1 MIRVF
6 PDASTTSVSV
16 MPRNWVKTNRFC
28 WGAGRAPG
36 GPSPQSVVKGE
47 NLLLWEF
54 KVTLLES
61 KLTKAGIPDPDQCA
75 VSCELALGTT
85 HSRFD
90 MT

>member
-16 MPRNWVKTNRFC
+16 MPRNWVKTNRLC
-28 WGAGRAPG
+28 CGGRTW

-61 KLTKAGIPDPDQCA
+61 ALLTKAGIPHPDQRE
-75 VSCELALGTT
+75 VSFELALGMT
-85 HSRFD
+85 HSKV
-90 MT
+90 